1 MKKKL
6 SDCLRKAAAKKS
18 THYTAAVIGLILI
31 LTGAETIRTD
41 SVFTA
46 AVLIVIG
53 AVMIIHAIWFLD
65 EILGA
70 FSGSRENDGR

>member
-70 FSGSRENDGR
+70 FSESRENDGR